1 MGLKSLTRQ
10 QVHDLA
16 DSDKIFE
23 RGQGYYSSDTIVRCT
38 VSEDTLTAK
47 VRGNYGLY
55 TVKVEGT
62 SKGLDLECDCPYD
75 GVVCK
80 HIVAALLRYLGGD
93 CEEVQSS
100 ASGVPHAL
108 KQTLE
113 ALSHRALL
121 DLILNLADE
130 RADFRSVLLANVNIP
145 SQVVQQQPRQ
155 AQQVQRLK
163 EEVSDFFNALQYHD
177 MYDEYDNAEEDV
189 GLDAVF
195 EVATT
200 LNPEDQLEIF
210 WHVVTCGN
218 ELFENYPAATEP
230 IEQALELY
238 AAAAGQLNLT
248 HLDKQTCFD
257 TLLDALR
264 WEMCGYGD
272 VIEVLKDALDA
283 LCTEPEDYRYLI
295 EQLDQ
300 GPVPMR
306 PDWVANY
313 YLQLD
318 DEENYLRVRQA
329 HLDYENQYLEL
340 AQYWEQKGEEG
351 KRVVVLEG
359 YVSKLLQ
366 QAEPR
371 HQFAYHTTPESGG
384 VLETLAEHYRNLGDD
399 ENLCRVLMVE
409 AQHER
414 LTLALYRQ
422 IETVSTKLGTW
433 QAAQKTL
440 IKWAKRDAYTLAEI
454 TLYEQDW
461 EATIALTYENAN
473 LDFGGERV
481 SVLVAEG
488 VKKHRPKAAIEIYQ
502 RLAQRYIDKKSRQ
515 YYRAAA
521 NYTRKIKSI
530 YLSLLNDE
538 KAWQH
543 YLDEVRE
550 RYPRRRALQD
560 EFKNL

>member
-1 MGLKSLTRQ
+1 MDLKSLTRQ
-10 QVHDLA
+10 QVYDLA

-23 RGQGYYSSDTIVRCT
+23 RGQGYYRSDAIVRCT
-38 VSEDTLTAK
+38 VSEDALTAK

-62 SKGLDLECDCPYD
+62 PEGLDLECDCPYD
-75 GVVCK
+75 GAVCK
-80 HIVAALLRYLGGD
+80 HIVAVLLRYLGGD
-93 CEEVQSS
+93 CEEVPSP

-108 KQTLE
+108 EQTLE

-121 DLILNLADE
+121 DLILNLAGE

-145 SQVVQQQPRQ
+145 AQVVQQQPRQ
-155 AQQVQRLK
+155 AQQVQQFK
-163 EEVSDFFNALQYHD
+163 EEVGDFFNALQYHD
-177 MYDEYDNAEEDV
+177 AYDGYDTAEEYA

-195 EVATT
+195 EVTTT

-218 ELFENYPAATEP
+218 ELFEDYPADTEP

-238 AAAAGQLNLT
+238 AAAAGHLNLT
-248 HLDKQTCFD
+248 YQDKQTCFD

-272 VIEVLKDALDA
+272 VTEAIKGALDA
-283 LCTEPEDYRYLI
+283 LCAEPEDYRYLI
-295 EQLDQ
+295 EQLEQ
-300 GPVPMR
+300 GHVPGR
-306 PDWVANY
+306 PDWIASY
-313 YLQLD
+313 YLKLG

-329 HLDYENQYLEL
+329 HLDYETQYLEL
-340 AQYWEQKGEEG
+340 AQYWERKGEEE
-351 KRVVVLEG
+351 KRVAVLES

-371 HQFAYHTTPESGG
+371 PHFTYRPTAEPGG
-384 VLETLAEHYRNLGDD
+384 VLETLAQHYLNLGDD

-422 IETVSTKLGTW
+422 IEAVSAKLKKW
-433 QAAQKTL
+433 QEAQKTL
-440 IKWAKRDAYTLAEI
+440 IKLAKRDTYTLAEI

-461 EATIALTYENAN
+461 EAAIALTRQAPAY
-473 LDFGGERV
+473 DFGGERV
-481 SVLVAEG
+481 KVLVAEG
-488 VKKHRPKAAIEIYQ
+488 VKKQRPKAAVEIYQ
-502 RLAQRYIDKKSRQ
+502 RLAQHYIDEKSRQ
-515 YYRAAA
+515 HYRTAA
-521 NYTRKIKSI
+521 NYAKKIKSV

-543 YLDEVRE
+543 YLDELRE
-550 RYPRRRALQD
+550 RYPRHRALQD